1 MVQSGVNI
9 KEPFLTGF
17 SSHLFGS
24 AKRREQES
32 FRKRRQQ
39 MRVKS
44 LSEFSVQFDSLLPAE
59 FLDELSKTRRKNT
72 FCDVTTFWAW
82 AGQMLELNA
91 SCSQAVSFVQASCA
105 ESGLPMPSSQTGA
118 YCTARKRLGEDFIT
132 SASQRLADTMERR
145 VRPEDH
151 WRGMTVKSIDGSST
165 QLEDN
170 EANQEEYPQSS
181 GQAPGCGFP
190 IMKFAAVLDHS
201 HMGWSGHVTG
211 STDRADTQLAHE
223 LLDHF
228 QEGDLCLAD
237 RAFCSYELI
246 AQLLGRGSQCVMRLH
261 QTRAKN
267 FTLRQGKKIGSKE
280 RLVTW
285 QRPIRRPR
293 GSSLSRQEWENLPEK
308 LVMRLIVFEYR
319 DRTGKKKRMIL
330 ATTLL
335 DPLEYPWE
343 AIAQL
348 YLERWEIELRLRD
361 VKTTMG
367 LEALKVKTPE
377 MARKSLAMGLLAYN
391 LVRATAQDSAITE
404 GLEVRQI
411 SFKGCLDTLRSM
423 RMLFAGRWRQTCRC
437 LELYGKMLEVIA
449 TKLIDFRPDR
459 WDPRLKKKRPKP
471 FGWLKK
477 RRSQYKQEYLD
488 AAPSAI

>member
-1 MVQSGVNI
+1 
-9 KEPFLTGF
+9 
-17 SSHLFGS
+17 
-24 AKRREQES
+24 
-32 FRKRRQQ
+32 
-39 MRVKS
+39 
-44 LSEFSVQFDSLLPAE
+44 
-59 FLDELSKTRRKNT
+59 
-72 FCDVTTFWAW
+72 
-82 AGQMLELNA
+82 
-91 SCSQAVSFVQASCA
+91 
-105 ESGLPMPSSQTGA
+105 
-118 YCTARKRLGEDFIT
+118 
-132 SASQRLADTMERR
+132 
-145 VRPEDH
+145 
-151 WRGMTVKSIDGSST
+151 
-165 QLEDN
+165 
-170 EANQEEYPQSS
+170 
-181 GQAPGCGFP
+181 
-190 IMKFAAVLDHS
+190 
-201 HMGWSGHVTG
+201 
-211 STDRADTQLAHE
+211 
-223 LLDHF
+223 
-228 QEGDLCLAD
+228 
-237 RAFCSYELI
+237 
-246 AQLLGRGSQCVMRLH
+246 
-261 QTRAKN
+261 
-267 FTLRQGKKIGSKE
+267 
-280 RLVTW
+280 
-285 QRPIRRPR
+285 
-293 GSSLSRQEWENLPEK
+293 
-308 LVMRLIVFEYR
+308 MRLIVFEYR

-488 AAPSAI
+488 AVPSTI